1 MVGKYFF
8 GKKVGMTLL
17 MKVDRE
23 PSVWMANKNLFTNQD
38 TLVHCSCSYSYFKQ
52 SWAWG
57 LDNKWTSGG
66 ARLKE
71 LAVREADLSTAEHTN
86 TYYNISLLQYS
97 RACLGTQQQS
107 PCPELPKGSAAIGC
121 SHQKASHETWPHLR
135 LQHMES
141 TKLCI
146 LGEVAEE
153 IRNNWAFFHLSV
165 SSKAWKKLSYNK

>member
-1 MVGKYFF
+1 MF
-8 GKKVGMTLL
+8 GWQTKTYLL
-17 MKVDRE
+17 TKT
-23 PSVWMANKNLFTNQD
+23 PLFTAAVATHISSNPELGAWITNGQ
-38 TLVHCSCSYSYFKQ
+38 VEEQGWKQ
-52 SWAWG
+52 
-57 LDNKWTSGG
+57 
-66 ARLKE
+66 

-141 TKLCI
+141 TKLCV